1 MSDTDLCYI
10 PATDLAAAIRLK
22 RVSPVEVV
30 NAILARIEQYNP
42 QLNAFCLVTAE
53 AARQAAQAAEQAVM
67 RGDTLGPLHGVP
79 VSIKDL
85 VITKDVRTMRGS
97 KLYAHDVPTEDAPV
111 VERLKAAGAIIL
123 GKTTTPEFGF
133 KGVTD
138 SPVTGITRNP
148 WNLARTPGG
157 SSGGAGVA
165 VATGMGPL
173 AIGTDGG
180 GSIRI
185 PSSFCGIYGLK
196 PQVGRVPVYPA
207 SATGDLSHVGPMTRT
222 VRDAAL
228 MLNVIAGAD
237 DRDRFSLPT
246 SHPDYLK
253 EVEGEI
259 RGLRVAWS
267 PDLGFAI
274 VDPQV
279 RAITGAAV
287 QAFAELGCH
296 VEEVNPSFDNPGV
309 LFLHFFY
316 VNIGA
321 MLQDYPGYEHQI
333 DPQLLA
339 NITEVHGVSGPD
351 YARSIL
357 RRGAIFEQIR
367 RFFATYDLLLCP
379 TVAVPP
385 FEVGLEG
392 PTQIAGQTV
401 DRRAWIAMTPLFNLT
416 GQPAATVP
424 CGLTSDGLP
433 IGLQIAGRRF
443 DEATVLRASAAFEA
457 VRPWAQTRPAAF
469 LPSG

>member
-1 MSDTDLCYI
+1 MSDTDLCYL
-10 PATDLAAAIRLK
+10 PATDLAAAIRTKQL
-22 RVSPVEVV
+22 SPVEVM
-30 NAILARIEQYNP
+30 NTILARIEQLNP
-42 QLNAFCLVTAE
+42 RLNAFCLVTAD
-53 AARQAAQAAEQAVM
+53 AARQAAQAAERAVM
-67 RGDTLGPLHGVP
+67 RGEALGPLHGVP

-85 VITKDVRTMRGS
+85 VITQGVRTMRGS
-97 KLYAHDVPTEDAPV
+97 QLYEHDVPSEDAPV

-148 WNLARTPGG
+148 WHLERTPGG

-196 PQVGRVPVYPA
+196 PHVGRVPVYPA
-207 SATGDLSHVGPMTRT
+207 SATGDLSHAGPMTRT

-228 MLNVIAGAD
+228 MLNAIAGAD

-246 SHPDYLK
+246 SHPDYLQAI
-253 EVEGEI
+253 EGDI
-259 RGLRVAWS
+259 HGLRVAWS
-267 PDLGFAI
+267 PDLGFAV

-279 RAITGAAV
+279 KQLTTAAV
-287 QAFAELGCH
+287 AAFSELGCG
-296 VEEVNPSFDNPGV
+296 VEEIDPAFDDPGE
-309 LFLHFFY
+309 LFQHFFY

-321 MLQDYPGYEHQI
+321 MLQDYPGYESQI

-339 NITEVHGVSGPD
+339 NITEVQAVSGQD

-357 RRGAIFEQIR
+357 RRAAIFEKIR
-367 RFFATYDLLLCP
+367 RVFATYDILLCP

-392 PTQIAGQTV
+392 PTQIAGRPV
-401 DRRAWIAMTPLFNLT
+401 ACREWIVMTPLFNLT

-424 CGLTSDGLP
+424 CGFTDEGLP
-433 IGLQIAGRRF
+433 IGLQIVGRRF
-443 DEATVLRASAAFEA
+443 DEAMVLRASAAFEA
-457 VRPWAQTRPAAF
+457 IRPWAQKRP
-469 LPSG
+469 PVG

>member
-1 MSDTDLCYI
+1 
-10 PATDLAAAIRLK
+10 
-22 RVSPVEVV
+22 
-30 NAILARIEQYNP
+30 
-42 QLNAFCLVTAE
+42 
-53 AARQAAQAAEQAVM
+53 
-67 RGDTLGPLHGVP
+67 VP

-85 VITKDVRTMRGS
+85 VITKGMRTMRGS
-97 KLYAHDVPTEDAPV
+97 KLYEHDVPTEDAPV

-148 WNLARTPGG
+148 WHLDRTPGG

-173 AIGTDGG
+173 AVGTDGG

-196 PQVGRVPVYPA
+196 AHVGRVPVYPA
-207 SATGDLSHVGPMTRT
+207 SIIGDISHVGPMTRT

-228 MLNVIAGAD
+228 MLNAIAGAD
-237 DRDRFSLPT
+237 DRDRLSLPT
-246 SHPDYLK
+246 SHPDYLQA
-253 EVEGEI
+253 VEGDI

-267 PDLGFAI
+267 ADLGFAV

-279 RAITGAAV
+279 KQVTAAAMAV
-287 QAFAELGCH
+287 FSELGCH
-296 VEEVNPSFDNPGV
+296 VEEVNPGFDNPGE
-309 LFLHFFY
+309 LFQYFFY
-316 VNIGA
+316 VNIGT
-321 MLQDYPGYEHQI
+321 MLQDYPGYERQI

-339 NITEVHGVSGPD
+339 NIAEVQGVSGQD
-351 YARSIL
+351 YARVML
-357 RRGAIFEQIR
+357 RRSAIFDKIQR
-367 RFFATYDLLLCP
+367 VFATYDVLLCP

-385 FEVGLEG
+385 FEVGIEG
-392 PTQIAGQTV
+392 PTQIAGRPV
-401 DRRAWIAMTPLFNLT
+401 DRRTWIAMTPLFNLT

-424 CGLTSDGLP
+424 CGFTTEGLP
-433 IGLQIAGRRF
+433 IGLQIVGRRF

-457 VRPWAQTRPAAF
+457 IRPWAQKRPP
-469 LPSG
+469 LG

>member
-1 MSDTDLCYI
+1 M
-10 PATDLAAAIRLK
+10 PATDLTAAIRTK
-22 RVSPVEVV
+22 RVSPVEVL
-30 NAILARIEQYNP
+30 NAVLARIEQLNP
-42 QLNAFCLVTAE
+42 KLNAYCLVTAD
-53 AARQAAQAAEQAVM
+53 AARQEAQAAEQAVM
-67 RGDTLGPLHGVP
+67 RGETLGPLHGVP

-85 VITKDVRTMRGS
+85 VMTRGVRTMRGS
-97 KLYAHDVPTEDAPV
+97 KLYAHDVPTDDAPV

-138 SPVTGITRNP
+138 SPVTGMTRNP
-148 WNLARTPGG
+148 WHLDRTPGG
-157 SSGGAGVA
+157 SSGGAGAA

-173 AIGTDGG
+173 AVGTDGG

-196 PQVGRVPVYPA
+196 PHVGRVPVYPA
-207 SATGDLSHVGPMTRT
+207 SATGDLSHAGPMTRT

-253 EVEGEI
+253 AAEGDI
-259 RGLRVAWS
+259 RRLRIAWS
-267 PDLGFAI
+267 ADLGFAV

-279 RAITGAAV
+279 RQITGEAV
-287 QAFAELGCH
+287 KAFSELGCH
-296 VEEVNPSFDNPGV
+296 VEETHPNFDNPGE
-309 LFLHFFY
+309 LFQHFFY

-321 MLQDYPGYEHQI
+321 MLQEYPKYEDQI

-339 NITEVHGVSGPD
+339 NIHEVKAVSGQD

-357 RRGAIFEQIR
+357 RRSAIFDKIR
-367 RFFATYDLLLCP
+367 RLFASYELLLCP

-385 FEVGLEG
+385 FGLGLEG
-392 PTQIAGQTV
+392 PTQIAGRTV
-401 DRRAWIAMTPLFNLT
+401 DRRAWLALTPLFNLT

-424 CGLTSDGLP
+424 CGFSSDGLP
-433 IGLQIAGRRF
+433 IGLQIVGRRF
-443 DEATVLRASAAFEA
+443 DEATVLHASAAFEA
-457 VRPWAQTRPAAF
+457 IRPWAQRRPP
-469 LPSG
+469 LG

>member
-1 MSDTDLCYI
+1 MSDPDLCYM
-10 PATDLAAAIRLK
+10 PATDLAVAIRTK
-22 RVSPVEVV
+22 QVSPVAVV
-30 NAILARIEQYNP
+30 NAILARIEQLNP
-42 QLNAFCLVTAE
+42 RLNAFCLVTAD

-67 RGDTLGPLHGVP
+67 HGESLGPLHGVP

-85 VITKDVRTMRGS
+85 VITKGVRTMRGS
-97 KLYAHDVPTEDAPV
+97 KLYEHDVPSEDAPV

-123 GKTTTPEFGF
+123 GKTTTPELGF

-148 WNLARTPGG
+148 WHLERTPGG

-173 AIGTDGG
+173 AVGTDAG

-196 PQVGRVPVYPA
+196 PHVGRVPVYPA
-207 SATGDLSHVGPMTRT
+207 SVAGDLSHAGPMTRT

-228 MLNVIAGAD
+228 MLNTIAGAD

-253 EVEGEI
+253 AVDGDI

-267 PDLGFAI
+267 ADLGFAV

-279 RAITGAAV
+279 KQITAAALA
-287 QAFAELGCH
+287 AFSELGCD
-296 VEEVNPSFDNPGV
+296 VKEINPGFDSPGE
-309 LFLHFFY
+309 LFQYFFY
-316 VNIGA
+316 VNIGT
-321 MLQDYPGYEHQI
+321 MLQDYPGYERQI

-339 NITEVHGVSGPD
+339 NLAEVKGVSGQD
-351 YARSIL
+351 YARVML
-357 RRGAIFEQIR
+357 RRSAIFDKIR
-367 RFFATYDLLLCP
+367 RLFATYDVLLCP

-385 FEVGLEG
+385 FEVGIEG
-392 PTQIAGQTV
+392 PRQITGRPV
-401 DRRAWIAMTPLFNLT
+401 NCREWFGMTPLFNLT

-424 CGLTSDGLP
+424 CGFTNEGLP
-433 IGLQIAGRRF
+433 IGLQIVGRRF

-457 VRPWAQTRPAAF
+457 IRPWAQKRP
-469 LPSG
+469 PVG

>member
-10 PATDLAAAIRLK
+10 PATELAAAIRAK
-22 RVSPVEVV
+22 KVSPVEVV
-30 NAILARIEQYNP
+30 NAVLARIEQLNP
-42 QLNAFCLVTAE
+42 QLNAFCLVTAD

-67 RGDTLGPLHGVP
+67 RGETLGPLHGVP

-85 VITKDVRTMRGS
+85 VITKGIRTMRGS
-97 KLYAHDVPTEDAPV
+97 KLYEHDIPTEDAPV
-111 VERLKAAGAIIL
+111 VERLKAAGAIIV

-138 SPVTGITRNP
+138 SPVTGVSRNP
-148 WNLARTPGG
+148 WQLERTPGG
-157 SSGGAGVA
+157 SSGGAGAA
-165 VATGMGPL
+165 VATGLGPL
-173 AIGTDGG
+173 AVGTDGG

-207 SATGDLSHVGPMTRT
+207 SATGDLSHAGPMTRT

-228 MLNVIAGAD
+228 MLNTIAGAD

-246 SHPDYLK
+246 SHPDYLMA
-253 EVEGEI
+253 VEGDI
-259 RGLRVAWS
+259 HGLRVAWS
-267 PDLGFAI
+267 ADLGFAL

-279 RAITGAAV
+279 KQTATEAMK
-287 QAFAELGCH
+287 AFSELGCH
-296 VEEVNPSFDNPGV
+296 VEETNPGFDNPAE
-309 LFLHFFY
+309 LFQHFFY

-321 MLQDYPGYEHQI
+321 MLQDYPGYERQI

-339 NITEVHGVSGPD
+339 NITEVKGLSGHG
-351 YARSIL
+351 YARSLL
-357 RRGAIFEQIR
+357 RRNAIFEKIR
-367 RFFATYDLLLCP
+367 RLFASYDLLLCP

-385 FEVGLEG
+385 FELGLEG
-392 PTQIAGQTV
+392 PTEIAGRPV
-401 DRRAWIAMTPLFNLT
+401 DRRAWIVLTPLFNLT

-424 CGLTSDGLP
+424 CGFTSDGLP
-433 IGLQIAGRRF
+433 IGLQIVGRRF

-457 VRPWAQTRPAAF
+457 IRPWAQKRPP
-469 LPSG
+469 LG

>member
-1 MSDTDLCYI
+1 MPDTDLCYL
-10 PATDLAAAIRLK
+10 PATELAAAIRAK
-22 RVSPVEVV
+22 QVSPVEVIDTV
-30 NAILARIEQYNP
+30 LARIDQLNP
-42 QLNAFCLVTAE
+42 RLNAFCLVAAE
-53 AARQAAQAAEQAVM
+53 EARRAAQAAEQAVM
-67 RGDTLGPLHGVP
+67 RGEPLGPLHGVP

-85 VITKDVRTMRGS
+85 VITKGLRTMRGS
-97 KLYAHDVPTEDAPV
+97 KLYEHDVPAEDAPV
-111 VERLKAAGAIIL
+111 VERLKAAGAIVL

-148 WNLARTPGG
+148 WHPERTPGG

-196 PQVGRVPVYPA
+196 PHVGRVPVYPA
-207 SATGDLSHVGPMTRT
+207 SATGDLSHAGPMTRT

-246 SHPDYLK
+246 SHPDYTQA
-253 EVEGEI
+253 VEGDI

-267 PDLGFAI
+267 PDLGFAL

-279 RAITGAAV
+279 RRVTGEAV
-287 QAFAELGCH
+287 KAFIDLGCH
-296 VEEVNPSFDNPGV
+296 VEETNPGFENPGE
-309 LFLHFFY
+309 LFRHFFY

-321 MLQDYPGYEHQI
+321 MLQDYPGYERQI

-339 NITEVHGVSGPD
+339 NIREVEGVSALA

-357 RRGAIFEQIR
+357 RRSAIFDQVR

-385 FEVGLEG
+385 FEVGIEG
-392 PTQIAGQTV
+392 PTQIAGQPV
-401 DRRAWIAMTPLFNLT
+401 DRRAWIVMTPLFNLT

-424 CGLTSDGLP
+424 CGFTDDGLP
-433 IGLQIAGRRF
+433 IGLQIVGRRF

-457 VRPWAQTRPAAF
+457 ARPWAHKRPP
-469 LPSG
+469 LG

>member
-1 MSDTDLCYI
+1 M
-10 PATDLAAAIRLK
+10 K
-22 RVSPVEVV
+22 KVSPVEVIE
-30 NAILARIEQYNP
+30 ALLARIEQLNP
-42 QLNAFCLVTAE
+42 TLNAFCLVAADE
-53 AARQAAQAAEQAVM
+53 ARQAAQAAEQAVM
-67 RGDTLGPLHGVP
+67 RGEALGPLHGVP

-85 VITKDVRTMRGS
+85 VITKGLRTMRGS
-97 KLYAHDVPTEDAPV
+97 KLYEHDVPTEDAPV
-111 VERLKAAGAIIL
+111 VERLKAAGAIVL

-138 SPVTGITRNP
+138 SPVTGISRNP
-148 WNLARTPGG
+148 WHLERTPGG
-157 SSGGAGVA
+157 SSGGAGAA
-165 VATGMGPL
+165 VAAGMGPL

-196 PQVGRVPVYPA
+196 PHVGRVPVYPA
-207 SATGDLSHVGPMTRT
+207 SATGDLSHAGPMTRT

-237 DRDRFSLPT
+237 ERDRFSLPT
-246 SHPDYLK
+246 SHPDYTQA
-253 EVEGEI
+253 VDGGV
-259 RGLRVAWS
+259 RGLRAAWS

-279 RAITGAAV
+279 RQVTAEAAKV
-287 QAFAELGCH
+287 FSELGCH
-296 VEEVNPSFDNPGV
+296 VEETDPGFENPGE
-309 LFLHFFY
+309 LFQHFFY

-321 MLQDYPGYEHQI
+321 MLQGYPGYESQI

-339 NITEVHGVSGPD
+339 NIREVQGVSALT

-357 RRGAIFEQIR
+357 RRSAIFDKIR

-385 FEVGLEG
+385 FGLGIEG
-392 PTQIAGQTV
+392 PTEIAGRPV

-424 CGLTSDGLP
+424 CGFTSDGLP
-433 IGLQIAGRRF
+433 IGLQIVGRRF

-457 VRPWAQTRPAAF
+457 ARPWAHKRP
-469 LPSG
+469 PVG

>member
-1 MSDTDLCYI
+1 MPKTDLYYLS
-10 PATDLAAAIRLK
+10 ATELAAAIRTK
-22 RVSPVEVV
+22 EISPVEVIDI
-30 NAILARIEQYNP
+30 ILARIEQLNP
-42 QLNAFCLVTAE
+42 KLNAFCQVTAD

-67 RGDTLGPLHGVP
+67 RGETLGPLHGIP

-85 VITKDVRTMRGS
+85 VLTKGVRTRRGS
-97 KLYAHDVPTEDAPV
+97 KLYENDVPTEDAPV

-138 SPVTGITRNP
+138 SRVTGISRNP
-148 WNLARTPGG
+148 WNLNLTPGG
-157 SSGGAGVA
+157 SSGGAGAA
-165 VATGMGPL
+165 VAAGMGPL

-196 PQVGRVPVYPA
+196 PHVGRVPVYPA
-207 SATGDLSHVGPMTRT
+207 SATGDLSHAGPMTRT

-253 EVEGEI
+253 AVEGDI

-267 PDLGFAI
+267 PDLGFAL

-279 RAITGAAV
+279 RQLTAAGV
-287 QAFAELGCH
+287 KGFAELGCH
-296 VEEVNPSFDNPGV
+296 IEEVNPGFDDPAE
-309 LFLHFFY
+309 LFRHFFY
-316 VNIGA
+316 VNIGT
-321 MLQDYPGYEHQI
+321 MLQDYPGYESQI

-339 NITEVHGVSGPD
+339 NVEEVRGLTAQD
-351 YARSIL
+351 YVRSIL
-357 RRGAIFEQIR
+357 RRNVIYDKIR
-367 RFFATYDLLLCP
+367 RVFTTYDLLLCP

-385 FEVGLEG
+385 FDVGLEG
-392 PTQIAGQTV
+392 PTHIAGQPV
-401 DRRAWIAMTPLFNLT
+401 HRQAWIVLTPLFNLT
-416 GQPAATVP
+416 GQPAATIP
-424 CGLTSDGLP
+424 CGFTKDGLP
-433 IGLQIAGRRF
+433 VGLQIVGRRF

-457 VRPWAQTRPAAF
+457 ARPWAQQRP
-469 LPSG
+469 PIG

>member
-1 MSDTDLCYI
+1 MSDTDLCFM
-10 PATDLAAAIRLK
+10 PATDLTAAIRTK
-22 RVSPVEVV
+22 RVSPVEVL
-30 NAILARIEQYNP
+30 NAVLARIEQLNP
-42 QLNAFCLVTAE
+42 KLNAYCLVTAD
-53 AARQAAQAAEQAVM
+53 AARQEAQAAEQAVM
-67 RGDTLGPLHGVP
+67 RGETLGPLHGVP

-85 VITKDVRTMRGS
+85 VMTRGVRTMRGS
-97 KLYAHDVPTEDAPV
+97 KLYAHDVPTDDAPV

-138 SPVTGITRNP
+138 SPVTGMTRNP
-148 WNLARTPGG
+148 WHLDRTPGG
-157 SSGGAGVA
+157 SSGGAGAA

-173 AIGTDGG
+173 AVGTDGG

-196 PQVGRVPVYPA
+196 PHVGRVPVYPA
-207 SATGDLSHVGPMTRT
+207 SATGDLSHAGPMTRT

-253 EVEGEI
+253 AAEGDI
-259 RGLRVAWS
+259 RRLRIAWS
-267 PDLGFAI
+267 ADLGFAV

-279 RAITGAAV
+279 RQITGEAV
-287 QAFAELGCH
+287 KAFSELGCH
-296 VEEVNPSFDNPGV
+296 VEETHPNFDNPGE
-309 LFLHFFY
+309 LFQHFFY

-321 MLQDYPGYEHQI
+321 MLQEYPKYEDQI

-339 NITEVHGVSGPD
+339 NIHEVKAVSGQD

-357 RRGAIFEQIR
+357 RRSAIFDKIR
-367 RFFATYDLLLCP
+367 RLFASYELLLCP

-385 FEVGLEG
+385 FGLGLEG
-392 PTQIAGQTV
+392 PTQIAGRTV
-401 DRRAWIAMTPLFNLT
+401 DRRAWLALTPLFNLT

-424 CGLTSDGLP
+424 CGFSSDGLP
-433 IGLQIAGRRF
+433 IGLQIVGRRF
-443 DEATVLRASAAFEA
+443 DEATVLHASAAFEA
-457 VRPWAQTRPAAF
+457 IRPWAPRRPP
-469 LPSG
+469 LG